1 MSDVT
6 DVYDAMPSS
15 MMPKVALLAALAT
28 KGNLTRA
35 AAEAGVPQPTASRWL
50 AALSRDLGSPVTVP
64 DGRGVRLTRP
74 GACLAEA
81 AARALAELSTGV
93 RQALDEADPERGH
106 VVLAFL
112 HTMGE
117 RRVPDHL
124 RAFRR
129 EHPRVRFTLLQ
140 GAHEE
145 LLDDVRHG
153 RADLVFTAPLPGQGE
168 FDEVALET
176 QDLVLL
182 VPAEHRLAGRVY
194 VRMAELAGEQFIG
207 MKPGYGLRTIV
218 DELAA
223 RAGFVPVLAFEGE
236 EVDTV
241 RGLVAASLGV
251 AVVPPAD
258 AAPSPDGVE
267 IPLRPA
273 ARRRIGLVWAAERP
287 LTPSA
292 AAFRD
297 FVAARAVAE
306 DG

>member
-1 MSDVT
+1 
-6 DVYDAMPSS
+6 
-15 MMPKVALLAALAT
+15 
-28 KGNLTRA
+28 
-35 AAEAGVPQPTASRWL
+35 
-50 AALSRDLGSPVTVP
+50 
-64 DGRGVRLTRP
+64 
-74 GACLAEA
+74 
-81 AARALAELSTGV
+81 
-93 RQALDEADPERGH
+93 
-106 VVLAFL
+106 
-112 HTMGE
+112 
-117 RRVPDHL
+117 
-124 RAFRR
+124 
-129 EHPRVRFTLLQ
+129 
-140 GAHEE
+140 
-145 LLDDVRHG
+145 
-153 RADLVFTAPLPGQGE
+153 
-168 FDEVALET
+168 
-176 QDLVLL
+176 
-182 VPAEHRLAGRVY
+182 
-194 VRMAELAGEQFIG
+194 MAELAGEQFIG

-258 AAPSPDGVE
+258 AAPSPDVVE